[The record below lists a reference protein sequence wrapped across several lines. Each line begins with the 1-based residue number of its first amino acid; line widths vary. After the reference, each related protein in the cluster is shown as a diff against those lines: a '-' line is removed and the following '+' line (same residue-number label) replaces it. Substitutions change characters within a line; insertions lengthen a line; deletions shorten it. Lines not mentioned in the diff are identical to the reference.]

1 MRVCYAAQLLSKS
14 VSKLMK
20 KRGGEKMERSAWL
33 ANLMNKW
40 FDLMN
45 TRLNYGYNK
54 DLIPYKDVHD
64 PRLMWLSDTFI
75 NELDNWKGSTK
86 GKNELEKEKQ
96 FLSKQTY
103 AGLVMAS
110 KAMSELVKYLLSA
123 SPPGSYV
130 CTRRINQDPLEAFF
144 GQVRRTGGSN
154 EAPDVNSYG
163 QYQNII
169 SCMKQYKQVKG
180 SNVEIVD

>member
-1 MRVCYAAQLLSKS
+1 MR
-14 VSKLMK
+14 

-33 ANLMNKW
+33 ANLINKW

-54 DLIPYKDVHD
+54 DLIPYKDVYD
-64 PRLMWLSDTFI
+64 PRLMWLSETFI

-86 GKNELEKEKQ
+86 
-96 FLSKQTY
+96 
-103 AGLVMAS
+103 V
-110 KAMSELVKYLLSA
+110 

-130 CTRRINQDPLEAFF
+130 CTRPINQDPLEAFF

-169 SCMKQYKQVKG
+169 SCMKQYKQVKE